1 MFTGTD
7 EAIREAIATKE
18 QLGKAVDPMDKSAA
32 KHAVERNV
40 KANNAPL
47 VKALKNLYGDAGLRG
62 TKEAMTQ
69 MGGAA
74 KLGSGMSGLAGGV
87 NWDRWKPGNPAAA
100 EKVAGKGLADLLRN
114 ADVIVRGITQTT
126 MGRVGDI
133 IANGLEAGS
142 TYREISDVVDELLDN
157 PTRSDIISITETNRA
172 FNVSAID
179 EYQAAEMPGW
189 EWLTYAGA
197 CEECD
202 AEEGPHDFGDD
213 YPPAHPSCRC
223 AVVTQLPDG
232 TTTEEESMEE

>member
-18 QLGKAVDPMDKSAA
+18 HNTKAVDPMDKSAA

-47 VKALKNLYGDAGLRG
+47 VKALKNLYADAGLRG

-87 NWDRWKPGNPAAA
+87 NWERWKPGNPAAA

-133 IANGLEAGS
+133 IANGLEEGS

-172 FNVSAID
+172 FNASAID

-197 CEECD
+197 CEECES
-202 AEEGPHDFGDD
+202 EEGPHDFGDD

-232 TTTEEESMEE
+232 STTEEESMEE

>member
-7 EAIREAIATKE
+7 EAIREAIAAKE
-18 QLGKAVDPMDKSAA
+18 HNTKAVDPMDKSAA

-47 VKALKNLYGDAGLRG
+47 VKALKNLYADAGLRG

-87 NWDRWKPGNPAAA
+87 NWERWKPGNPAAA

-133 IANGLEAGS
+133 IANGLEEGS

-172 FNVSAID
+172 FNASAID

-197 CEECD
+197 CEECES
-202 AEEGPHDFGDD
+202 EEGPHDFGDD

-232 TTTEEESMEE
+232 STTEEESMEE

>member
-1 MFTGTD
+1 MFTGAD

-18 QLGKAVDPMDKSAA
+18 HNSKAVDPMDKSAA

-40 KANNAPL
+40 KADSAPL
-47 VKALKNLYGDAGLRG
+47 VKALKNLYADAGMKG
-62 TKEAMTQ
+62 TKEALSQ

-74 KLGSGMSGLAGGV
+74 KLGSGMSGLVGGV
-87 NWDRWKPGNPAAA
+87 NWSEWKPGNPAAA

-114 ADVIVRGITQTT
+114 ADVIVRGISATT
-126 MGRVGDI
+126 MNRMGDI
-133 IANGLEAGS
+133 IATGLEDGL
-142 TYREISDVVDELLDN
+142 TYQDISDGVNELLDN

-172 FNVSAID
+172 FNASAID

-189 EWLTYAGA
+189 EWVSYAGA
-197 CEECD
+197 CDECD
-202 AEEGPHDFGDD
+202 AEDGPHDFGDE
-213 YPPAHPSCRC
+213 YPPAHPNCRC